1 MKFPVGRIRQ
11 KVREVINMRAGF
23 GKTEAQVLEFVNDLL
38 GGGVN
43 LQDVRD
49 AIEWNHTEGYLRRHE
64 DKELEVVQWFITTEG
79 QAKENIK

>member
-1 MKFPVGRIRQ
+1 MQFSVGRIRQ
-11 KVREVINMRAGF
+11 KVREVINMRPGF

-49 AIEWNHTEGYLRRHE
+49 AMEWNHTEAYIRRSK
-64 DKELEVVQWFITTEG
+64 DRDTDEVLWFITAEG